1 MSVPMPPMLV
11 LIVCKVLFVGAP
23 DDNARFTDRRDTKWD
38 LSQGMMHCRRREIA
52 LADPAEGAPS
62 NPGGDPHEWAAAPM
76 SFTEAACNRAGLM
89 QGAQFD
95 AAYRDK
101 PWRFW
106 RVACPV
112 PTVNTKT
119 GEIVG
124 WTLPDCGHRDTVICE
139 TDSVI

>member
-23 DDNARFTDRRDTKWD
+23 DDNGKFTGWRDTEWD
-38 LSQGMMHCRRREIA
+38 LSQGMMHCRRHEIA
-52 LADPAEGAPS
+52 LTDPGEGAPS
-62 NPGGDPHEWAAAPM
+62 SPGGDPAAPM
-76 SFTEAACNRAGLM
+76 PFSEQACNRAGLM

-95 AAYRDK
+95 AANRDK

-124 WTLPDCGHRDTVICE
+124 WTLPDCGHRDMVICE